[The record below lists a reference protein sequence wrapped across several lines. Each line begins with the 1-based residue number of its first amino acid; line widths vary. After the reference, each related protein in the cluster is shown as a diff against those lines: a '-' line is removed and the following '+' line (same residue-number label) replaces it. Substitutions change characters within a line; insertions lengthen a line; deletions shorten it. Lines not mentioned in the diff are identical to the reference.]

1 MTLRRP
7 GPRALLWSGMAA
19 YAVGFAALSVLR
31 HRAFQTG
38 RFDLG
43 NMVQAVWS
51 TAHGH
56 PLAVTGLRG
65 DEISRLAAHFD
76 PILVA
81 FTPLW
86 LVWPSPDSLLVAQA
100 IAVALGALPVF
111 WLARKHL
118 RSERAGL
125 GFALAYLL
133 YPPTQWLTLNEFHPV
148 ALACPL
154 LLFAL
159 WYLDQG
165 RVLPFAVFAL
175 LAATTK
181 EEIGLVVAA
190 LGLWYALAH
199 GRRYQGAAILAGGIG
214 IALIAIE
221 LVIPHFNRAGS
232 SSFFSRYSE
241 VGGSPGGIL
250 RTAVTD
256 PWRVVTTAATGRG
269 LGYLARLVLP
279 LGLLALA
286 APLLLLAALPELAL
300 NLLSAAPTQ
309 TSIRFHYTAGL
320 IPMLV
325 AATVVGA
332 GRLARDRPQRAFH
345 FATGALVLAVASN
358 YFLGAIP
365 LWRYF
370 PGGEQ
375 HQATAAH
382 VTRHDRLA
390 AEALRLIPGRAVVSA
405 TNSLGAHLSARRRV
419 LSFPVI
425 QNATW
430 VAADETSPGYA
441 DRLAPLP
448 TAVQL
453 SWLRRNPEWRLVF
466 ERDGILI
473 FERRA
478 SAAASVRNTATTSR
492 SRATRSQTGQPS
504 RKSAW

>member
-1 MTLRRP
+1 MTN
-7 GPRALLWSGMAA
+7 RATSARVMLWTGIAA
-19 YAVGFAALSVLR
+19 YAVGFSALSILR

-56 PLAVTGLRG
+56 PLQITALRG
-65 DEISRLAAHFD
+65 DTISRLASHFD
-76 PILVA
+76 PILA
-81 FTPLW
+81 ALAPLW
-86 LVWPSPDSLLVAQA
+86 LVWPNPDLLLVVQ
-100 IAVALGALPVF
+100 AVAVAFGALPVF

-118 RSERAGL
+118 GSERAGL

-133 YPPTQWLTLNEFHPV
+133 YPATQWLTLNEFHPV

-154 LLFAL
+154 LLYAV
-159 WYLDQG
+159 WYLDEA
-165 RVLPFAVFAL
+165 RLLPFALFAI
-175 LAATTK
+175 LAAMTK
-181 EEIGLVVAA
+181 EEIGLVVAG

-199 GRRYQGAAILAGGIG
+199 RRRLDGGAIALAGAAV
-214 IALIAIE
+214 ALIAIE

-232 SSFFSRYSE
+232 SSFFSRYGE

-256 PWRVVTTAATGRG
+256 PWKIVTTAATGRG

-279 LGLLALA
+279 LGLLVVF
-286 APLLLLAALPELAL
+286 APLLLLAALPELAI
-300 NLLSAAPTQ
+300 NLLSATTTQ

-320 IPMLV
+320 IPVLF
-325 AATVVGA
+325 AAAVIGG
-332 GRLARDRPQRAFH
+332 GRIVSNRPGLAAPL
-345 FATGALVLAVASN
+345 ATGALVLALASN
-358 YFLGAIP
+358 YALGAIP

-375 HQATAAH
+375 HEAYAAQ
-382 VTRHDRLA
+382 VTRHDRIA
-390 AEALRLIPGRAVVSA
+390 AGALRLIPPHAVVSA
-405 TNSLGAHLSARRRV
+405 TNTLGAHLSARRRY
-419 LSFPVI
+419 LSFPYI
-425 QNATW
+425 QDATW
-430 VAADETSPGYA
+430 VAADETQPGYV

-473 FERRA
+473 FHRR
-478 SAAASVRNTATTSR
+478 
-492 SRATRSQTGQPS
+492 G
-504 RKSAW
+504 